1 MCFRLAGETFPVSVF
16 IFDLTVSPLVVSPPT
31 QECSDSG
38 WQVKAGGSEG
48 RPDGGAQTQ
57 TKQLE
62 MLLLFFFCLLSLSRL
77 ISAIFSLFL
86 YVSPSMPV
94 SVLHS
99 CLFVEKQKRRKCL
112 AFYLFCFFLSG
123 FCFHASHLPWS
134 HSLRL
139 PLSLFTPLFS
149 LSLLSHV
156 MNIMIVLPRLMII
169 LQCEGH
175 CSNNLTTDD
184 VFSASFKWAT
194 LAPLFL
200 SYEEMDTD
208 CAVGGVGSSGLSLL
222 CTSKLLRAPIF
233 VYDTPDIF
241 V

>member
-1 MCFRLAGETFPVSVF
+1 MSSYLKLYRDSVLYFFSWTYRLLCFCLTGDTFPVSLLCYLPCTHWLSF
-16 IFDLTVSPLVVSPPT
+16 LSLCLSHK

-48 RPDGGAQTQ
+48 RPDRCNQTQ

-62 MLLLFFFCLLSLSRL
+62 MLLLFSFLLSLTLSRL
-77 ISAIFSLFL
+77 ISAIFYLFL

-112 AFYLFCFFLSG
+112 AFYLFWDFFLFCFFFSVS
-123 FCFHASHLPWS
+123 FYFHASHLPWS
-134 HSLRL
+134 HSLS
-139 PLSLFTPLFS
+139 LSLSFLTPLFF

-175 CSNNLTTDD
+175 YSNNP
-184 VFSASFKWAT
+184 W
-194 LAPLFL
+194 
-200 SYEEMDTD
+200 
-208 CAVGGVGSSGLSLL
+208 
-222 CTSKLLRAPIF
+222 CTHSRCVLG
-233 VYDTPDIF
+233 
-241 V
+241 